1 MRSAFTVTQDWAMGV
16 SSAAL
21 SPSPLMSLVKY
32 TLYTHKGFE
41 FHCLKVAKCNVKP
54 APETVYAESSIILS
68 RRVK

>member
-1 MRSAFTVTQDWAMGV
+1 MRSAFTVTQEWAMGV

-54 APETVYAESSIILS
+54 APETVYTESSIILS